1 MKATKEDLR
10 HYIRK
15 FRDDRRNEILNEEK
29 NALCTYLHKDTSP
42 DEKVRSALKDLS
54 NALHKLDV
62 AIDNLVGLGLAYRED
77 LGRIPN
83 YDNLIVEMTKPLNK
97 RFWRGSIRDYE
108 EQAKDRY
115 PKVLEIARPFE
126 EDLMEVEKAY
136 RTLDRIIDKAA
147 NGDKAAQALAE
158 LGYDY
163 YKDVNPKS
171 EDVDVSILKKPLS
184 HGND

>member
-15 FRDDRRNEILNEEK
+15 FRDTRRDEILANEK
-29 NALCTYLHKDTSP
+29 DTLCTYLHEDTSP
-42 DEKVRSALKDLS
+42 DENVRSALKDLS
-54 NALHKLDV
+54 TALHQLDV
-62 AIDNLVGLGLAYRED
+62 AIDNLVDLGCAYRED

-83 YDNLIVEMTKPLNK
+83 YDNLIFEMTKPLDK
-97 RFWRGSIRDYE
+97 RFWRASIRDYE
-108 EQAKDRY
+108 EQAEARY

-126 EDLMEVEKAY
+126 EELMEVEKAY

-147 NGDKAAQALAE
+147 NGDKAAKALAE

-163 YKDVNPKS
+163 YKDVEPKS